1 MQQGW
6 RSSGAAVAFGVL
18 VLVGVWALDRF
29 ARHEFTVHLRNQ
41 AARALALAA
50 TAETPYRWRFRRPD
64 DLVAGHPFE
73 LRVLAFRDGSLQWQA
88 RPQPFE
94 IGVPLAR
101 RVDLRNFPQLR
112 LRFDSEPAGEVR
124 LIVRQTLRAPVLASS
139 PTPFATGPF
148 EGALDLRA
156 LHWTDARGEATP
168 MPQTAAMLRI
178 RFVPAAAGTLIL
190 RDAALQRPP
199 DYVPLD
205 LDSPPAVIDPGQQPP
220 DAGPYAYRLP
230 HETSLQD
237 GDLAA
242 IATLRDKPSTPL
254 LLLPQRARV
263 EQQIALRTAV
273 FALVPNAILLPDT
286 QYRESFAQA
295 RAQVSE
301 GLAPTPVNRQW
312 QVVAAFALLLLVA
325 RVRPPAWPRWRA
337 LLEILL
343 TLAVPTWLIV
353 GGNYDGTLHT
363 PQTVMIGL
371 SLIYAVSLSWP
382 RPFRW
387 IGNRQAWGYA
397 ALVAAMALVI
407 GLALKGADNHLVAPP
422 GLRQVVRYLGWALLQ
437 QYLISAVCTQRW
449 QIVTGNTFAAAYL
462 GALGFALLHT
472 PNAALMVATFVGG
485 LCWCG
490 IYLRYR
496 ALLPLAVSH
505 AVSAQLLSAL
515 LPTDILHSAE
525 VSVRF
530 FQ

>member
-1 MQQGW
+1 VQQGW

-50 TAETPYRWRFRRPD
+50 TAETPYRWRFRGPD

-73 LRVLAFRDGSLQWQA
+73 LREFAFRDDGLQLQA
-88 RPQPFE
+88 GQQPFE
-94 IGVPLAR
+94 VGMPLSR

-112 LRFDSEPAGEVR
+112 LRFDSELTGELR
-124 LIVRQTLRAPVLASS
+124 LIVRQALRAPALSS
-139 PTPFATGPF
+139 STTAFAKGSF

-156 LHWTDARGEATP
+156 LQWADAHGEATA
-168 MPQTAAMLRI
+168 MPETAAMLRI
-178 RFVPAAAGTLIL
+178 RFVPAEAGRLTL

-205 LDSPPAVIDPGQQPP
+205 LDHPPAVIEPGQPP
-220 DAGPYAYRLP
+220 PAAGPYAYRLP
-230 HETSLQD
+230 YETSLQD
-237 GDLAA
+237 GDLAT
-242 IATLRDKPSTPL
+242 IATLRDQPSTPL

-273 FALVPNAILLPDT
+273 FALAPNAILLPDT
-286 QYRESFAQA
+286 QYHESFAQA
-295 RAQVSE
+295 RAQVSG

-312 QVVAAFALLLLVA
+312 QMVAAFALLLLIA
-325 RVRPPAWPRWRA
+325 RMRPPARPRWRA
-337 LLEILL
+337 LLEIVL

-371 SLIYAVSLSWP
+371 CLIYAVSLSWP

-387 IGNRQAWGYA
+387 VGNPQAWGYA
-397 ALVAAMALVI
+397 ALVVAMALVI
-407 GLALKGADNHLVAPP
+407 GLALMGGDDHLVAAPT
-422 GLRQVVRYLGWALLQ
+422 LRQTVRYLGWALLQ
-437 QYLISAVCTQRW
+437 QYLVSAVCTQRW
-449 QIVTGNTFAAAYL
+449 QIVTGNAFAAAYL

-505 AVSAQLLSAL
+505 AVSALLLSAL